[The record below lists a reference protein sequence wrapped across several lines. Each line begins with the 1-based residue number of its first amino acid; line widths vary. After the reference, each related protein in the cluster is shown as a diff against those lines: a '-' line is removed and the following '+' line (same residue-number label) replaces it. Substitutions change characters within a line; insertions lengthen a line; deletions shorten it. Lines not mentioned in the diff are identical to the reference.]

1 MHIRN
6 LTLSAVSALA
16 LAACAAGPDHI
27 ASTPIRDVE
36 TGPFLPAEAD
46 VVSPAPLPQD
56 WWRLYDDPVLDGLVA
71 DALAANT
78 DIRQSVARIDR
89 ARAALRGARSDR
101 LPQVGLDASAGY
113 GRTPEAQT
121 LPGQDRDGGQFSIGA
136 DIAYEVDLFGRVSSG
151 VAAARGDV
159 AAARA
164 DAEAVRVMVVADT
177 TRAYADAASAAARLR
192 VARSIV
198 DLLEDSLR
206 LTRLRHDAGYTD
218 GLAVARIESLL
229 EQRAAT
235 IPAIEAERR
244 AALFALATLTGRA
257 PAALPA
263 NIGERTVPLEIE
275 APLPVGDGSQLL
287 ARRPDVR
294 AAEQRVLADGA
305 RIGVAR
311 ADLYPR
317 ITLGGSIGSDT
328 SKLGDLFTGGP
339 LGFLLGPLID
349 WAFPNR
355 EPVYA
360 RIDAAEADA
369 RGSLAAFDGTV
380 LVALQEA
387 ETALSDY
394 ARALER
400 RRILVAAVESA
411 ERAARIVRAQNREGL
426 INSLDTLDAERTLAE
441 TRATLADQDAEV
453 SRRQIAV
460 FRALGGGWSLDAED
474 ADEEG

>member
-1 MHIRN
+1 MNFRTF
-6 LTLSAVSALA
+6 LFPAASALA
-16 LAACAAGPDHI
+16 LAGCAAGPDHV
-27 ASTPIRDVE
+27 ASSPIPDVE
-36 TGPFLPAEAD
+36 TGPFLSAEPD
-46 VVSPAPLPQD
+46 IVSAAPLPQD
-56 WWRLYDDPVLDGLVA
+56 WWRLYNDPVLDGLVA
-71 DALAANT
+71 DALSANT

-89 ARAALRGARSDR
+89 ARAALRGARADR

-113 GRTPEAQT
+113 GRTSQAQT
-121 LPGQDRDGGQFSIGA
+121 LPGQDRDGGRFSIGA

-151 VAAARGDV
+151 ISAARGDV

-192 VARSIV
+192 VAQSIV

-218 GLAVARIESLL
+218 GLAVARIESLV

-244 AALFALATLTGRA
+244 AALFALATLTART
-257 PAALPA
+257 PAD
-263 NIGERTVPLEIE
+263 IGAQTIPLEID
-275 APLPVGDGSQLL
+275 APLPVGDGAQLL

-294 AAEQRVLADGA
+294 AAEQRALADGA
-305 RIGVAR
+305 RIGIAR

-317 ITLGGSIGSDT
+317 ITLGGSIGSDA

-339 LGFLLGPLID
+339 LGFVLGPLID

-360 RIDAAEADA
+360 RIDAAEANA
-369 RGSLAAFDGTV
+369 AGSLAAFDGTV

-387 ETALSDY
+387 ETALSNY

-400 RRILVAAVESA
+400 RRILVAAVEAA

-426 INSLDTLDAERTLAE
+426 VNSLDTLDAERTLAE
-441 TRATLADQDAEV
+441 ASAELADQDAAV
-453 SRRQIAV
+453 SRGQIAV
-460 FRALGGGWSLDAED
+460 FRALGGGWQQGTGGANG
-474 ADEEG
+474 EE

>member
-1 MHIRN
+1 MFLR
-6 LTLSAVSALA
+6 TFFLSAASALA
-16 LAACAAGPDHI
+16 LAGCAAGPDHI
-27 ASTPIRDVE
+27 SSTPTPDVE
-36 TGPFLPAEAD
+36 TGPFLSAETD
-46 VVSPAPLPQD
+46 VVSPAPLPEN
-56 WWRLYDDPVLDGLVA
+56 WWRLYSDPVLDGLVA

-101 LPQVGLDASAGY
+101 LPQVGLNASAGY
-113 GRTPEAQT
+113 GRTAAAQT
-121 LPGQDRDGGQFSIGA
+121 PPGQDREGGRFSLGA
-136 DIAYEVDLFGRVSSG
+136 DIAYEIDLFGRVSSG

-177 TRAYADAASAAARLR
+177 TQAYADAASAAARLR

-235 IPAIEAERR
+235 
-244 AALFALATLTGRA
+244 LTGRA
-257 PAALPA
+257 PAALPP
-263 NIGERTVPLEIE
+263 NSGERTVPLEID

-287 ARRPDVR
+287 SRRPDVR
-294 AAEQRVLADGA
+294 AAEQRALADGA
-305 RIGVAR
+305 RIGLAR

-317 ITLGGSIGSDT
+317 ITLGGSIGSNT
-328 SKLGDLFTGGP
+328 SRLGDLFTGGP
-339 LGFLLGPLID
+339 LSFILGPLID

-369 RGSLAAFDGTV
+369 RGSLAAFDGRV

-387 ETALSDY
+387 ETALSNY

-400 RRILVAAVESA
+400 RRILIDAVASA

-426 INSLDTLDAERTLAE
+426 INSLETLDAERTLAE
-441 TRATLADQDAEV
+441 TRATLADQDAVV
-453 SRRQIAV
+453 SRRQV
-460 FRALGGGWSLDAED
+460 GLFRALGGGWSIETESSN
-474 ADEEG
+474 EEG

>member
-1 MHIRN
+1 MNFRTF
-6 LTLSAVSALA
+6 LFPAVSALA
-16 LAACAAGPDHI
+16 LAGCAAGPDHI
-27 ASTPIRDVE
+27 ASLPIRDVE
-36 TGPFLPAEAD
+36 TGPFLSAEAD
-46 VVSPAPLPQD
+46 SVSAAPLPQD

-78 DIRQSVARIDR
+78 DIEQAVARIDR
-89 ARAALRGARSDR
+89 ARAALRGARADR

-121 LPGQDRDGGQFSIGA
+121 LPGQDRDGGQFSIAA

-151 VAAARGDV
+151 IAAARGDV
-159 AAARA
+159 AAASA

-177 TRAYADAASAAARLR
+177 TSAYADAASAAARLR

-218 GLAVARIESLL
+218 GLAVARIESLV
-229 EQRAAT
+229 EQRMAT

-257 PAALPA
+257 PAELPA
-263 NIGERTVPLEIE
+263 DIGARTVPLEIA
-275 APLPVGDGSQLL
+275 APLPVGDGTQML

-294 AAEQRVLADGA
+294 AAEQRALADGA
-305 RIGVAR
+305 RIGIAR

-317 ITLGGSIGSDT
+317 ITLGGTIGSDT
-328 SKLGDLFTGGP
+328 TKLGDLFAGGP
-339 LGFLLGPLID
+339 LGFVLGPLID

-360 RIDAAEADA
+360 RIDAAEANA
-369 RGSLAAFDGTV
+369 AGSLAAFDGTV

-387 ETALSDY
+387 ETALSNY

-400 RRILVAAVESA
+400 RRILVAAVASA

-426 INSLDTLDAERTLAE
+426 VNSLDTLDAERTLAE
-441 TRATLADQDAEV
+441 ASAELAEQDAAV
-453 SRRQIAV
+453 SRDQIAV
-460 FRALGGGWSLDAED
+460 FRALGGGWQQDIGGQNG
-474 ADEEG
+474 EE

>member
-1 MHIRN
+1 MF
-6 LTLSAVSALA
+6 LCTFFLSAASALA
-16 LAACAAGPDHI
+16 LAGCAAGPDHI
-27 ASTPIRDVE
+27 SSTPTPDVE
-36 TGPFLPAEAD
+36 TGPFLSAETD
-46 VVSPAPLPQD
+46 VVSPAPLPEN
-56 WWRLYDDPVLDGLVA
+56 WWRLYSDPVLDGLVA

-89 ARAALRGARSDR
+89 ARAALRGARSAR
-101 LPQVGLDASAGY
+101 LPQVGLNASAGY
-113 GRTPEAQT
+113 GRTAAAQT
-121 LPGQDRDGGQFSIGA
+121 PPGQDREGGRFSLGA

-164 DAEAVRVMVVADT
+164 DAEAVRVIVVADT
-177 TRAYADAASAAARLR
+177 TQAYADAASAAARLR
-192 VARSIV
+192 VARPIV

-257 PAALPA
+257 PAALPP
-263 NIGERTVPLEIE
+263 NSGERTVPLEID

-287 ARRPDVR
+287 SRRPDVR
-294 AAEQRVLADGA
+294 AAEQRALADGA
-305 RIGVAR
+305 RIGLAR

-317 ITLGGSIGSDT
+317 ITLGGSIGSNT
-328 SKLGDLFTGGP
+328 SRLGDLFTGGP
-339 LGFLLGPLID
+339 LSFVLGPLID

-369 RGSLAAFDGTV
+369 RGSLAAFDGRV
-380 LVALQEA
+380 LVALQES
-387 ETALSDY
+387 ETALSNY

-400 RRILVAAVESA
+400 RRILIDAVASA

-426 INSLDTLDAERTLAE
+426 INSLETLDAERTLAE
-441 TRATLADQDAEV
+441 ARATLADQDAIV
-453 SRRQIAV
+453 SRRQIGV
-460 FRALGGGWSLDAED
+460 FRALGGGWSIGTESSN
-474 ADEEG
+474 EEG

>member
-1 MHIRN
+1 MN
-6 LTLSAVSALA
+6 LRIFLFPAVSALA
-16 LAACAAGPDHI
+16 LAGCAAGPDHI
-27 ASTPIRDVE
+27 ASLPIHDVE
-36 TGPFLPAEAD
+36 TGPFLSAEAD
-46 VVSPAPLPQD
+46 SVSAAPLPQD

-78 DIRQSVARIDR
+78 DIRQAVARIDR
-89 ARAALRGARSDR
+89 ARAALRGARADR

-151 VAAARGDV
+151 IEAARGDV
-159 AAARA
+159 AAASA

-218 GLAVARIESLL
+218 GLAVARIESLV
-229 EQRAAT
+229 EQRMAT

-257 PAALPA
+257 PAELPA
-263 NIGERTVPLEIE
+263 DIGARTVPFEIA

-294 AAEQRVLADGA
+294 AAEQRALADGA
-305 RIGVAR
+305 RIGIAR

-317 ITLGGSIGSDT
+317 ITLGGSIGSDAT
-328 SKLGDLFTGGP
+328 KLGDLFTGGP
-339 LGFLLGPLID
+339 LGFVLGPLID

-355 EPVYA
+355 EPVHA
-360 RIDAAEADA
+360 RIDAAEANA
-369 RGSLAAFDGTV
+369 AGSLAAFDGTV
-380 LVALQEA
+380 LVALQET
-387 ETALSDY
+387 ETALSNY

-400 RRILVAAVESA
+400 RRILVAAVASA

-426 INSLDTLDAERTLAE
+426 VNSLDTLDAERTLAE
-441 TRATLADQDAEV
+441 ASAELAEQDAAV
-453 SRRQIAV
+453 SRDQIAV
-460 FRALGGGWSLDAED
+460 FRALGGGWQQGTGGENG
-474 ADEEG
+474 EE

>member
-1 MHIRN
+1 MTIRN
-6 LTLSAVSALA
+6 IFLSAVSALT
-16 LAACAAGPDHI
+16 LAGCAAGPDHI
-27 ASTPIRDVE
+27 ASTPRPAVE
-36 TGPFLPAEAD
+36 TGPFLSAEAD
-46 VVSPAPLPQD
+46 VVSPAPLPD
-56 WWRLYDDPVLDGLVA
+56 TWWRLYRDPVLDGLVA

-101 LPQVGLDASAGY
+101 LPQVGLSASAGY
-113 GRTPEAQT
+113 GRTPEAQ
-121 LPGQDRDGGQFSIGA
+121 PVFGADRDGGQFSIGA
-136 DIAYEVDLFGRVSSG
+136 ELAYEVDLFGRVRSG

-192 VARSIV
+192 VAHSIV

-206 LTRLRHDAGYTD
+206 LTRVRHDAGYTD

-235 IPAIEAERR
+235 IPAIEAQRR

-257 PAALPA
+257 PAALPTD
-263 NIGERTVPLEIE
+263 IGARDIPLEIH
-275 APLPVGDGSQLL
+275 APLPVGDGTELL

-294 AAEQRVLADGA
+294 AAEQRAMADMA
-305 RIGVAR
+305 RIGIAR

-317 ITLGGSIGSDT
+317 ITLGGSIGSNA
-328 SKLGDLFTGGP
+328 SSLGDLFTGGP

-355 EPVYA
+355 EPVRA

-369 RGSLAAFDGTV
+369 SGSLAAFDGAV

-387 ETALSDY
+387 ETALSNY
-394 ARALER
+394 ARSLER
-400 RRILVAAVESA
+400 RRILVGAVEAA

-426 INSLDTLDAERTLAE
+426 INSLETLDAERTLAE
-441 TRATLADQDAEV
+441 ARATLADQDADV
-453 SRRQIAV
+453 SQQQIAV
-460 FRALGGGWSLDAED
+460 FRALGGGWSHAMEA

>member
-6 LTLSAVSALA
+6 LTLSAASALA
-16 LAACAAGPDHI
+16 LAACAAGPGPM
-27 ASTPIRDVE
+27 ASTPIRDME
-36 TGPFLPAEAD
+36 TGPFLSAEAD
-46 VVSPAPLPQD
+46 AVSPAPLPQD

-101 LPQVGLDASAGY
+101 LPKVGLDASAGY

-151 VAAARGDV
+151 IAAARGDV

-177 TRAYADAASAAARLR
+177 TRAYADAAGAAARLR

-198 DLLEDSLR
+198 ELLEDSLR

-229 EQRAAT
+229 EQRAAI

-263 NIGERTVPLEIE
+263 NIGERIVPLEIE

-294 AAEQRVLADGA
+294 AAEQRAVADGA

-317 ITLGGSIGSDT
+317 ITLGGSIGSNT

-339 LGFLLGPLID
+339 LGFVLGPLID

-369 RGSLAAFDGTV
+369 QESLAAFDGTV

-387 ETALSDY
+387 ETALSNY
-394 ARALER
+394 ARSLER
-400 RRILVAAVESA
+400 RRILVSAVASA
-411 ERAARIVRAQNREGL
+411 ERAAQIVRAQNREGL

-441 TRATLADQDAEV
+441 ARATLADQDADV
-453 SRRQIAV
+453 SRQQIAV
-460 FRALGGGWSLDAED
+460 FRALGGGWQYGDGD
-474 ADEEG
+474 DNG

>member
-1 MHIRN
+1 MTLRN
-6 LTLSAVSALA
+6 ILFPAVSALV
-16 LAACAAGPDHI
+16 LSACAAGPDHV

-36 TGPFLPAEAD
+36 TGPFLSTEVD
-46 VVSPAPLPQD
+46 VVSSAPLPAD
-56 WWRLYDDPVLDGLVA
+56 WWRLYDDPVLDGLVT

-101 LPQVGLDASAGY
+101 LPQVGLNASAGY
-113 GRTPEAQT
+113 GRTSEAQT

-136 DIAYEVDLFGRVSSG
+136 DVAYEVDLFGRVSSG
-151 VAAARGDV
+151 IAAARGDV

-198 DLLEDSLR
+198 EILQDSLR
-206 LTRLRHDAGYTD
+206 LTKLRHDAGYTD

-229 EQRAAT
+229 EQRAAS
-235 IPAIEAERR
+235 IPAIEAQRR

-263 NIGERTVPLEIE
+263 NIGERDVPLEIE
-275 APLPVGDGSQLL
+275 APLPVGDGSELL

-294 AAEQRVLADGA
+294 AAEQRALADGA
-305 RIGVAR
+305 RIGLAR

-317 ITLGGSIGSDT
+317 ITLGGSIGSNA
-328 SKLGDLFTGGP
+328 SNVGDLFTGGP

-369 RGSLAAFDGTV
+369 AESLAAFDGTV

-387 ETALSDY
+387 ESALSNY
-394 ARALER
+394 ARSIER
-400 RRILVAAVESA
+400 RRILVAAVASA

-441 TRATLADQDAEV
+441 ARATLADQDAKV
-453 SRRQIAV
+453 SRQQIEV
-460 FRALGGGWSLDAED
+460 FRALGGGWSVDAEV
-474 ADEEG
+474 ANEEG

>member
-1 MHIRN
+1 MNFRTF
-6 LTLSAVSALA
+6 LFPAASALA
-16 LAACAAGPDHI
+16 LAGCAAGTDHI
-27 ASTPIRDVE
+27 ASSPIPNVE
-36 TGPFLPAEAD
+36 TGPFLSAKPD
-46 VVSPAPLPQD
+46 IVSAAPLPQD
-56 WWRLYDDPVLDGLVA
+56 WWRLYDDPVLGGLVA
-71 DALAANT
+71 DALSANT

-89 ARAALRGARSDR
+89 ARAALRGARADR
-101 LPQVGLDASAGY
+101 LPQVVLDASGGY
-113 GRTPEAQT
+113 SRTCQAQT
-121 LPGQDRDGGQFSIGA
+121 LPGQDRDGGRFSIGA

-151 VAAARGDV
+151 IEAARGDV
-159 AAARA
+159 TAASA

-218 GLAVARIESLL
+218 GLAVARIESLV
-229 EQRAAT
+229 EQRMAT

-257 PAALPA
+257 PAELPA
-263 NIGERTVPLEIE
+263 DIGARTVPLEIA

-294 AAEQRVLADGA
+294 AAEQRALADGA
-305 RIGVAR
+305 RIGIAR

-317 ITLGGSIGSDT
+317 ITLGGSIGSDAT
-328 SKLGDLFTGGP
+328 RLGDLFAGGP
-339 LGFLLGPLID
+339 LGFVLGPLID

-360 RIDAAEADA
+360 RIDAAEANA
-369 RGSLAAFDGTV
+369 AGSLAAFDGTV

-387 ETALSDY
+387 ETALSNY

-400 RRILVAAVESA
+400 RRILVAAVASA

-426 INSLDTLDAERTLAE
+426 VNSLDTLDAERTLAE
-441 TRATLADQDAEV
+441 ASAELAEQDAAV
-453 SRRQIAV
+453 SRDQIAV
-460 FRALGGGWSLDAED
+460 FRALGGGWEQGTGGENG
-474 ADEEG
+474 EE

>member
-1 MHIRN
+1 MN
-6 LTLSAVSALA
+6 LRTFLFPAVSALA
-16 LAACAAGPDHI
+16 LAGCAAGPDHI
-27 ASTPIRDVE
+27 ASLPIHDVE
-36 TGPFLPAEAD
+36 TGPFLSAESD
-46 VVSPAPLPQD
+46 SVSAAPLPQD

-78 DIRQSVARIDR
+78 DIRQAVARIDR
-89 ARAALRGARSDR
+89 ARAALRGARADR

-113 GRTPEAQT
+113 GRAPEAQT

-151 VAAARGDV
+151 IEAARGDV
-159 AAARA
+159 TAASA

-218 GLAVARIESLL
+218 GLAVARIESLV
-229 EQRAAT
+229 EQRMAT
-235 IPAIEAERR
+235 IPAIQAERR

-257 PAALPA
+257 PAELPA
-263 NIGERTVPLEIE
+263 DIGARTVPLEIA
-275 APLPVGDGSQLL
+275 APLPVGDGTQML

-294 AAEQRVLADGA
+294 AAEQRALADGA
-305 RIGVAR
+305 WIGIAR

-317 ITLGGSIGSDT
+317 ITLGGSIGSDAT
-328 SKLGDLFTGGP
+328 RLGDLFAGGP
-339 LGFLLGPLID
+339 LGFVLGPLID

-360 RIDAAEADA
+360 RIDAAEANA
-369 RGSLAAFDGTV
+369 AGSLAAFDGTV

-387 ETALSDY
+387 ETALSNY

-400 RRILVAAVESA
+400 RRILVAAVASA

-426 INSLDTLDAERTLAE
+426 VNSLDTLDAERTLAE
-441 TRATLADQDAEV
+441 ASAELAEQDAAV
-453 SRRQIAV
+453 SRDQIAV
-460 FRALGGGWSLDAED
+460 FRALGGGWEQGTGGENG
-474 ADEEG
+474 EE

>member
-1 MHIRN
+1 MN
-6 LTLSAVSALA
+6 LRIFLFPAVSALA
-16 LAACAAGPDHI
+16 LAGCAAGPDHI
-27 ASTPIRDVE
+27 ASLPIHDVE
-36 TGPFLPAEAD
+36 TSPFLSAEANS
-46 VVSPAPLPQD
+46 VSAAPLPQD

-78 DIRQSVARIDR
+78 DIRQAVARIDR
-89 ARAALRGARSDR
+89 ARAALRGARADR

-151 VAAARGDV
+151 VEAARGDV
-159 AAARA
+159 TAASA

-218 GLAVARIESLL
+218 GLAVARIESLV
-229 EQRAAT
+229 EQRMAT

-257 PAALPA
+257 PAELPA
-263 NIGERTVPLEIE
+263 DIGARTVPLEIA
-275 APLPVGDGSQLL
+275 APLPVGDGTQLL

-294 AAEQRVLADGA
+294 AAEQRALADGA
-305 RIGVAR
+305 RIGIAR

-317 ITLGGSIGSDT
+317 ITLGGSIGSDAT
-328 SKLGDLFTGGP
+328 KLGDLFTGGP
-339 LGFLLGPLID
+339 LGFVLGPLID

-360 RIDAAEADA
+360 RIDAAEANA
-369 RGSLAAFDGTV
+369 AGSLAAFDGTV
-380 LVALQEA
+380 FVALQEA
-387 ETALSDY
+387 ETALSNY

-400 RRILVAAVESA
+400 RRILVAAVASS

-426 INSLDTLDAERTLAE
+426 VNSLDTLDAERTLAE
-441 TRATLADQDAEV
+441 ASAELAEQDAAV
-453 SRRQIAV
+453 SRQQIEV
-460 FRALGGGWSLDAED
+460 FLALGGGWSIDTEG
-474 ADEEG
+474 ADEEA

>member
-16 LAACAAGPDHI
+16 LAACAAGPDPV

-36 TGPFLPAEAD
+36 TGPYLSAEAD

-151 VAAARGDV
+151 IAAARGDV

-275 APLPVGDGSQLL
+275 APLPVGDGTQLL

-294 AAEQRVLADGA
+294 AAEQRALADGA

-317 ITLGGSIGSDT
+317 ITVGGSIGSNT

-339 LGFLLGPLID
+339 LGFVLGPLID

-387 ETALSDY
+387 ETALSNY
-394 ARALER
+394 ARSLER
-400 RRILVAAVESA
+400 RRILVSAVASA

-441 TRATLADQDAEV
+441 TRATLADQDADV
-453 SRRQIAV
+453 SRQQIAL
-460 FRALGGGWSLDAED
+460 FRALGGGWSASHGGNNEAL
-474 ADEEG
+474 

>member
-1 MHIRN
+1 MTIRT
-6 LTLSAVSALA
+6 LFLSAASALA
-16 LAACAAGPDHI
+16 LAGCAAGPDHI
-27 ASTPIRDVE
+27 ASTPIRDME
-36 TGPFLPAEAD
+36 TGPYLSAEAD

-151 VAAARGDV
+151 IAAARGDV

-164 DAEAVRVMVVADT
+164 DAEAVRVMVAADT
-177 TRAYADAASAAARLR
+177 TRAYADAASAGARLR

-244 AALFALATLTGRA
+244 AALFALATLTGRT

-263 NIGERTVPLEIE
+263 NIGEQTVPIEIE

-294 AAEQRVLADGA
+294 AAELRALADGA

-317 ITLGGSIGSDT
+317 ITLGGSIGSDAT
-328 SKLGDLFTGGP
+328 KLGDLFTGGP

-387 ETALSDY
+387 ETALSNY
-394 ARALER
+394 ARSLER
-400 RRILVAAVESA
+400 RRILVAAVASA

-426 INSLDTLDAERTLAE
+426 INSLETLDAERTLAE
-441 TRATLADQDAEV
+441 ARATLADQDADV
-453 SRRQIAV
+453 SRQQIAV
-460 FRALGGGWSLDAED
+460 FRALGGGWQGPVGVDSE
-474 ADEEG
+474 